1 MTVAAGRERGG
12 TTATGVIVRNRT
24 SPPRACT
31 RAKRLAGTHRRTGN
45 TVGLSDVIRDR
56 TSYVAVEYPRTTVRT
71 SADFTLEVRTGK
83 EPFRRS
89 SNGGRCLMEQTTRP
103 TRRLLYNLPSLRVRN
118 IIRVVNTSPSVR
130 PSVRASKSLR
140 SSVTHHP
147 LVFTVLFIEIVRKQ
161 QRLTVHDDT
170 RGATKRITTDV
181 NNILYPAVPRLSQ
194 RAIVVKV
201 DDEVCAAAAD
211 FRYTRPTCVF
221 AVWRGSSR

>member
-1 MTVAAGRERGG
+1 VPWYCNQFRPYLLRSRSPLLFLIPRYTFSSLRRL
-12 TTATGVIVRNRT
+12 IVRY
-24 SPPRACT
+24 SAQP
-31 RAKRLAGTHRRTGN
+31 KRNSVYSLA
-45 TVGLSDVIRDR
+45 
-56 TSYVAVEYPRTTVRT
+56 
-71 SADFTLEVRTGK
+71 
-83 EPFRRS
+83 
-89 SNGGRCLMEQTTRP
+89 
-103 TRRLLYNLPSLRVRN
+103 
-118 IIRVVNTSPSVR
+118 VR

-211 FRYTRPTCVF
+211 FRYTRPTCIF